1 MVRHIH
7 SNLVISLSFDVLY
20 NGFKEANNNNI
31 CNFCLS
37 QKFYIIDAVNYLLRA
52 TNWNM
57 AVDIMAY
64 ICYWLQNA

>member
-20 NGFKEANNNNI
+20 NGFKETNNNNI